1 MLQLRPHHS
10 LCMQFYVGKAYS
22 PDFGRNMEQKL
33 LLPEDTELGITFGL
47 DDLCAHCPNHRIHDD
62 SEASPAIV
70 NSDLHSSPVIGNS
83 DLHPSPVIVNSDLHS
98 SPVIVNSDLH
108 SSPVIGN
115 SDLHSSPAIGNSDL
129 HSSPVIG
136 NSDLHSSPV
145 IVNSDLHSSPAI
157 VNSDLHSSP
166 VIINSDSHSSSAI
179 DICDSEAHVSQI
191 DRRVADLFGYEEGS
205 RMTLKDFFQNSR
217 EKIILSNRLEEMCGE
232 CDFMDICKEQAKI
245 IRKRNQIQ

>member
-70 NSDLHSSPVIGNS
+70 NSDLHSSPVI
-83 DLHPSPVIVNSDLHS
+83 VNSDLHS

-115 SDLHSSPAIGNSDL
+115 SDLHSSP
-129 HSSPVIG
+129 VIV

-145 IVNSDLHSSPAI
+145 IVNSDLHSSP
-157 VNSDLHSSP
+157 
-166 VIINSDSHSSSAI
+166 VIGNSDSHSSSAV

-245 IRKRNQIQ
+245 IRKETKYNNRTIKCDEFEFAGSTRLVNKTEYYRK

>member
-1 MLQLRPHHS
+1 
-10 LCMQFYVGKAYS
+10 
-22 PDFGRNMEQKL
+22 MEQKL

-83 DLHPSPVIVNSDLHS
+83 DLH
-98 SPVIVNSDLH
+98 
-108 SSPVIGN
+108 SSPVIG
-115 SDLHSSPAIGNSDL
+115 
-129 HSSPVIG
+129 
-136 NSDLHSSPV
+136 
-145 IVNSDLHSSPAI
+145 
-157 VNSDLHSSP
+157 
-166 VIINSDSHSSSAI
+166 NSDSHSSSAI

-245 IRKRNQIQ
+245 IRKRNQI

>member
-83 DLHPSPVIVNSDLHS
+83 DLH
-98 SPVIVNSDLH
+98 
-108 SSPVIGN
+108 
-115 SDLHSSPAIGNSDL
+115 
-129 HSSPVIG
+129 
-136 NSDLHSSPV
+136 
-145 IVNSDLHSSPAI
+145 SSPAI
-157 VNSDLHSSP
+157 VNSDSY
-166 VIINSDSHSSSAI
+166 SSSAV

-205 RMTLKDFFQNSR
+205 RMTLKKFFQNSR
-217 EKIILSNRLEEMCGE
+217 EKIIFSNRLEEMCGE

-245 IRKRNQIQ
+245 IRKRNQI

>member
-1 MLQLRPHHS
+1 
-10 LCMQFYVGKAYS
+10 MQFYVGKAYS

-62 SEASPAIV
+62 SEASPA
-70 NSDLHSSPVIGNS
+70 
-83 DLHPSPVIVNSDLHS
+83 
-98 SPVIVNSDLH
+98 
-108 SSPVIGN
+108 
-115 SDLHSSPAIGNSDL
+115 
-129 HSSPVIG
+129 
-136 NSDLHSSPV
+136 

-245 IRKRNQIQ
+245 IRKRNQI

>member
-70 NSDLHSSPVIGNS
+70 NSDLHSSPVI
-83 DLHPSPVIVNSDLHS
+83 VNSDLHF
-98 SPVIVNSDLH
+98 
-108 SSPVIGN
+108 
-115 SDLHSSPAIGNSDL
+115 SPAI
-129 HSSPVIG
+129 V

-166 VIINSDSHSSSAI
+166 VIVNSDLHSSPVIGNSDSHSSSAI

-245 IRKRNQIQ
+245 IRKRNQI

>member
-70 NSDLHSSPVIGNS
+70 NSDLHF
-83 DLHPSPVIVNSDLHS
+83 
-98 SPVIVNSDLH
+98 
-108 SSPVIGN
+108 
-115 SDLHSSPAIGNSDL
+115 SPAIGNSDL

-136 NSDLHSSPV
+136 NSDLHSSPA

-166 VIINSDSHSSSAI
+166 VIGNSDSYSSSAV
-179 DICDSEAHVSQI
+179 DICDSEAHVRQI

-205 RMTLKDFFQNSR
+205 RMTLKKFFQNSR

-245 IRKRNQIQ
+245 IRKRNQI

>member
-83 DLHPSPVIVNSDLHS
+83 DLHSSPAIVNSDLHS

-108 SSPVIGN
+108 SSPVI
-115 SDLHSSPAIGNSDL
+115 
-129 HSSPVIG
+129 V
-136 NSDLHSSPV
+136 
-145 IVNSDLHSSPAI
+145 
-157 VNSDLHSSP
+157 
-166 VIINSDSHSSSAI
+166 NSDSHSSSAI

>member
-62 SEASPAIV
+62 SEASPAI
-70 NSDLHSSPVIGNS
+70 
-83 DLHPSPVIVNSDLHS
+83 
-98 SPVIVNSDLH
+98 
-108 SSPVIGN
+108 
-115 SDLHSSPAIGNSDL
+115 
-129 HSSPVIG
+129 G

-157 VNSDLHSSP
+157 GNSDLHFSPAIVNSDLHSSP
-166 VIINSDSHSSSAI
+166 VIVNSDSHSSSAV

>member
-70 NSDLHSSPVIGNS
+70 NSDLHFSPA
-83 DLHPSPVIVNSDLHS
+83 
-98 SPVIVNSDLH
+98 IVNSDLH

-115 SDLHSSPAIGNSDL
+115 SDLY
-129 HSSPVIG
+129 
-136 NSDLHSSPV
+136 
-145 IVNSDLHSSPAI
+145 SSPAI
-157 VNSDLHSSP
+157 VNSDLHFSP
-166 VIINSDSHSSSAI
+166 AIVNSDSHSSSAV

-245 IRKRNQIQ
+245 IRKRNQI

>member
-83 DLHPSPVIVNSDLHS
+83 D
-98 SPVIVNSDLH
+98 
-108 SSPVIGN
+108 
-115 SDLHSSPAIGNSDL
+115 
-129 HSSPVIG
+129 
-136 NSDLHSSPV
+136 
-145 IVNSDLHSSPAI
+145 
-157 VNSDLHSSP
+157 
-166 VIINSDSHSSSAI
+166 SHSSSAV

-191 DRRVADLFGYEEGS
+191 DRRVADLFGYDEGS